1 MMKTV
6 FYMCA
11 CLCLM
16 GTQAFGQNRV
26 EESLITLKALRADTL
41 ALPAFCGCRQ
51 YYVYAGCTIS
61 GVYAC
66 PAVDLGNQK
75 TIFAGKFM
83 YRLYNN
89 RYASPVTYFATYMLG
104 ENRSLS
110 AARENARVQPFYG
123 QNIPDAF
130 ITPPSLDDFYQPTFY

>member
-1 MMKTV
+1 
-6 FYMCA
+6 
-11 CLCLM
+11 
-16 GTQAFGQNRV
+16 
-26 EESLITLKALRADTL
+26 
-41 ALPAFCGCRQ
+41 
-51 YYVYAGCTIS
+51 
-61 GVYAC
+61 
-66 PAVDLGNQK
+66 
-75 TIFAGKFM
+75 M